1 LLERD
6 SESSPASP
14 LAVEL
19 PARAA
24 LLGRLGFVHE
34 AAQELAGREQEFLAR
49 YSPRG
54 SEALCLLYGK
64 MGAGA
69 ERYRVGRSAV
79 KAEALERAP
88 TEATRWAW
96 DCVYPTPFA
105 EVVHAAE
112 AERGLPYGLLH
123 AVMRQESAF
132 KPDAVSP
139 ARAVGLLQLVPGT
152 AEKVAAELGR
162 TIEPAL
168 LSSPSYNVEL
178 GAYYLHK
185 VLGTFGGHVALAA
198 AAYNAGPRAVSRWLE
213 VAENLP
219 LDLWVAR
226 IPYAET
232 RGYVSRVIGNLA
244 RYSYLHG
251 GEDAVPRLALAL
263 PKGMRAGPQDY

>member
-1 LLERD
+1 
-6 SESSPASP
+6 
-14 LAVEL
+14 
-19 PARAA
+19 
-24 LLGRLGFVHE
+24 
-34 AAQELAGREQEFLAR
+34 
-49 YSPRG
+49 
-54 SEALCLLYGK
+54 
-64 MGAGA
+64 
-69 ERYRVGRSAV
+69 
-79 KAEALERAP
+79 
-88 TEATRWAW
+88 
-96 DCVYPTPFA
+96 
-105 EVVHAAE
+105 
-112 AERGLPYGLLH
+112 
-123 AVMRQESAF
+123 MRQESAF

>member
-1 LLERD
+1 
-6 SESSPASP
+6 
-14 LAVEL
+14 
-19 PARAA
+19 
-24 LLGRLGFVHE
+24 
-34 AAQELAGREQEFLAR
+34 
-49 YSPRG
+49 
-54 SEALCLLYGK
+54 
-64 MGAGA
+64 
-69 ERYRVGRSAV
+69 V

-88 TEATRWAW
+88 TETTRWAW

-139 ARAVGLLQLVPGT
+139 ARAVGLLQLVPVT